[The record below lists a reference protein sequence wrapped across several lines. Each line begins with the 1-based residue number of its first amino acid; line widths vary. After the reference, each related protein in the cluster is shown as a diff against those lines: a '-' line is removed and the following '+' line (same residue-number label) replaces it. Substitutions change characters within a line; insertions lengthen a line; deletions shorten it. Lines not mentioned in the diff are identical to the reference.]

1 MLSKKNILVTG
12 SNGQLGMECKVLM
25 NENPIY
31 NMLCLDREELN
42 IENKKDIEEYFQLN
56 KIDVCINAAA
66 YTAVDLAEKEIDK
79 ANLVNGEAVGNL
91 AAVCHQFGAKFIH
104 VSTDYVFNG
113 EKQEGYDETDE
124 TGPINVY
131 GESKLLGE
139 KMAMA
144 NNANSIIIRTSW
156 VYSSFGKN
164 FVKTMMKL
172 MSERESINV
181 VCDQTGRPTYAK
193 NLAIAIFKLIEQAAP
208 GGIYHYADEGAI
220 NWFEFASEIKK
231 ICNYQCNINPIPS
244 SEYPVPAKRP
254 RYSILN
260 TQKISTIQGVVVP
273 HWKEGLQ
280 DCINLLRKS

>member
-1 MLSKKNILVTG
+1 ML
-12 SNGQLGMECKVLM
+12 
-25 NENPIY
+25 
-31 NMLCLDREELN
+31 
-42 IENKKDIEEYFQLN
+42 
-56 KIDVCINAAA
+56 A
-66 YTAVDLAEKEIDK
+66 
-79 ANLVNGEAVGNL
+79 NGEAVGNL
-91 AAVCHQFGAKFIH
+91 AKVCKQLGAQFIH

-139 KMAMA
+139 KMAIA
-144 NNANSIIIRTSW
+144 NNAGSIIIRTSW
-156 VYSSFGKN
+156 VYSAFGKN

-172 MSERESINV
+172 MSERESISV

-193 NLAIAIFKLIEQAAP
+193 NLAKLIFNLIEQKAP

-220 NWFEFASEIKK
+220 TWYDFALEIKN
-231 ICNYQCNINPIPS
+231 ICNYSCNINPIPS

-260 TQKISTIQGVVVP
+260 TQKISAIQGVVVP
-273 HWKEGLQ
+273 DWKEGLQ

>member
-1 MLSKKNILVTG
+1 MSISKNILVTG
-12 SNGQLGMECKVLM
+12 ANGQLGMECKALSIEYP
-25 NENPIY
+25 NWNII
-31 NMLCLDREELN
+31 CLIRAELD
-42 IENKKDIEEYFQLN
+42 IENLNAIEHYFESN

-79 ANLVNGEAVGNL
+79 AMLANGEAVGNL
-91 AAVCHQFGAKFIH
+91 AKVCKQFGAQFIH

-113 EKQEGYDETDE
+113 EKEAGYDETDE

-139 KMAMA
+139 KMALA
-144 NNANSIIIRTSW
+144 NNAGSIIIRTSW
-156 VYSSFGKN
+156 VYSAFGKN

-181 VCDQTGRPTYAK
+181 VCVQTGRPTYAK
-193 NLAIAIFKLIEQAAP
+193 NLAKVIFNLIDQHAP

-220 NWFEFASEIKK
+220 TWYDFASEIKT
-231 ICNYQCNINPIPS
+231 ICNYNCNINPIPS

-260 TQKISTIQGVVVP
+260 TQKISAIQGVVVP